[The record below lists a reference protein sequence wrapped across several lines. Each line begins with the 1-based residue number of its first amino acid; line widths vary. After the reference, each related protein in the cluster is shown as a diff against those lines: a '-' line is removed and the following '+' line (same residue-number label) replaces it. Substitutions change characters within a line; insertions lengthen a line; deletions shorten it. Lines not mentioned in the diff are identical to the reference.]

1 MKPFDASWRVPAHA
15 CAANFRGY
23 RRAFR
28 NNIQLTEIRYRVTI
42 SLPFH
47 LRYRAARKESKW
59 ILLPPL
65 PPAPLVSPAFFVE
78 TRIRSFV
85 RFDPGREGSSSLFIL
100 GFPEFRKKNSFFET
114 VDRIA
119 RNYTSN
125 RRRFIRMGRRGGGRK
140 ELCADTQREII
151 N

>member
-23 RRAFR
+23 RACR

-59 ILLPPL
+59 TPSLPSSPC
-65 PPAPLVSPAFFVE
+65 LVRFFVE
-78 TRIRSFV
+78 TRIRPFRPTRDHRISIYS
-85 RFDPGREGSSSLFIL
+85 P
-100 GFPEFRKKNSFFET
+100 FPRVSKNSFLKLESIVLLVIT
-114 VDRIA
+114 
-119 RNYTSN
+119 
-125 RRRFIRMGRRGGGRK
+125 RRTGRFIRIEREEICSFERGQRRGK
-140 ELCADTQREII
+140 
-151 N
+151 